1 MKRQSAE
8 CYANRLQALRN
19 EMNTAGVDVLYIPC
33 GDFHMSEYI
42 CDYFKCREFISGFDG
57 SNGEMIVTSSD
68 AFLWTDGRYFLQAA
82 QQLEGTGI
90 VLMKMGEEGVPS
102 IPEFIR
108 DEVPEGAVLAFDGR
122 CVSGGFFDRL
132 KEKLGDKKLSFIT
145 DTDLVGRI
153 WDDRPSL
160 PEGKAWILDD
170 SYTGKSR
177 VRKIE
182 LVRKLMAHEGCD
194 TLIVASLDD
203 IAWLYQFRGS
213 DIDYNPV
220 TLSYALIVKDEAILY
235 MDPDKASDIRDELTR
250 DGIMI
255 RDYEEIFED
264 FPKMSGVKRVW
275 YDPECTNLRLISSIP
290 EDAETIKKWTAPMV
304 LKSVKTETESE
315 NERSAHISDGLAVT
329 RIIHYLKRLHGT
341 EELAKGSITELDIAD
356 RLLGYRKQADDFIEE
371 SFAPI
376 IAAGPHGAII
386 HYEPDAETN
395 IPIMD
400 DNLVLMDTG
409 GQYMRG
415 TTDITRT
422 ISIGTPS
429 PKMKMLY
436 TAVLKGN
443 IALSSA
449 VFKKGTGGKS
459 LDILARSPLWNVG
472 YDYRHGT
479 GHGVGY
485 LLNVHEGPQSI
496 SNGPSSRGNTP
507 FEAGMVTS
515 DEPGVYIDGEFGIRT
530 ENMILCVPRGE
541 NEYGKFLG
549 FDVLTMVPY
558 DRDLIDTD
566 MLAPDEI
573 RKIDDYH
580 REVFDKLSPFMS
592 DEEKT
597 WLCEVTT
604 PLEASRAVK

>member
-1 MKRQSAE
+1 MKRQSGE
-8 CYANRLQALRN
+8 CYKSRLEALRN

-42 CDYFKCREFISGFDG
+42 SDHFKCREFISGFDG
-57 SNGEMIVTSSD
+57 SNGEMIITSSD
-68 AFLWTDGRYFLQAA
+68 AYLWTDGRYFLQAA
-82 QQLEGTGI
+82 EQLEGTGI
-90 VLMKMGEEGVPS
+90 GLMKMGEPGVPS
-102 IPEFIR
+102 IQEFIR
-108 DEVPEGAVLAFDGR
+108 DEIPEGAVLAFDGR
-122 CVSGGFFDRL
+122 CVSGSFFDSL
-132 KEKLGDKKLSFIT
+132 KEKLGGKKLSFIN
-145 DTDLVGRI
+145 DIDLVGKI
-153 WDDRPSL
+153 WEERPAL
-160 PEGKAWILDD
+160 PEGKAWILDS
-170 SYTGKSR
+170 SYTGSSR
-177 VRKIE
+177 RQKIAIVRQ
-182 LVRKLMAHEGCD
+182 LMAKENCD
-194 TLIVASLDD
+194 TLIIASLDD
-203 IAWLYQFRGS
+203 IAWLYQFRGN

-220 TLSYALIVKDEAILY
+220 TLSYALIREDEAVLY
-235 MDPDKASDIRDELTR
+235 MDPEKASDIREELTQ
-250 DGIMI
+250 DGVMI
-255 RDYEEIFED
+255 RGYEDIFD
-264 FPKMSGVKRVW
+264 DIPKLTEVKKVW
-275 YDPECTNLRLISSIP
+275 YDPECTNLRLISLLP
-290 EDAETIKKWTAPMV
+290 DNAETVKKWIPPML
-304 LKSVKTETESE
+304 LKSVKTETEAE
-315 NERSAHISDGLAVT
+315 NERSAHISDGIAVT
-329 RIIHYLKRLHGT
+329 RIIHYLKSLHGT
-341 EELAKGSITELDIAD
+341 EELANGSITELDIAD
-356 RLLGYRKQADDFIEE
+356 RLLGYRKEAEDFIEE

-376 IAAGPHGAII
+376 IAAGAHGAII

-400 DNLVLMDTG
+400 DDLVLMDTG

-422 ISIGTPS
+422 ICIGKPS
-429 PKMKMLY
+429 DRMKMLY

-507 FEAGMVTS
+507 FEAGMITS

-592 DEEKT
+592 DEEKA
-597 WLCEVTT
+597 WLCEVTA